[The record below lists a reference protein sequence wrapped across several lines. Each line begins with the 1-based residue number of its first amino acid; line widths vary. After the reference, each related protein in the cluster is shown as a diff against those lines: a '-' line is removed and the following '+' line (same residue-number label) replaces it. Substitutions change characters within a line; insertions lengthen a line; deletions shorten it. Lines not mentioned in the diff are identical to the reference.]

1 MKENANTKEKEVIP
15 IRLLQAVGALLLFT
29 LLVVGYSR
37 LSDMPLLGVP
47 DESPVVKE
55 LVLDF
60 QKKEDGSIV
69 ILNEEGIEMI
79 NSKVG
84 SNGFISVVHD
94 GFTYERKKKNIRGN
108 TPVQLV
114 LHEDGRLTIVDES
127 SSWDMHLN
135 SFGAM
140 NVAVFGQLIN

>member
-1 MKENANTKEKEVIP
+1 MRENTNTKEKEVIP

-47 DESPVVKE
+47 DASPVVKE

-60 QKKEDGSIV
+60 EKKEDGSIV

-84 SNGFISVVHD
+84 SKGFISVVHD
-94 GFTYERKKKNIRGN
+94 GFSYERKKKNIMAN
-108 TPVQLV
+108 TPVKLV

>member
-1 MKENANTKEKEVIP
+1 MKENANTQEKEVIP

-47 DESPVVKE
+47 DASPVVKE

-84 SNGFISVVHD
+84 SNGFNSVVHD
-94 GFTYERKKKNIRGN
+94 GFSYERKKKNIRAN
-108 TPVQLV
+108 TPVKLV

>member
-1 MKENANTKEKEVIP
+1 MKENANTQEKEVIP

-29 LLVVGYSR
+29 LIVVGYAR

-47 DESPVVKE
+47 DASPVVKE
-55 LVLDF
+55 VMLDF
-60 QKKEDGSIV
+60 EKKENGSIS
-69 ILNEEGIEMI
+69 ILNEEGIEI
-79 NSKVG
+79 LNSKVG
-84 SNGFISVVHD
+84 PNGFISVVYD
-94 GFTYERKKKNIRGN
+94 GFSYERKKKNVIGN
-108 TPVQLV
+108 APIILVQ
-114 LHEDGRLTIVDES
+114 HEDGRLTLVDES

>member
-1 MKENANTKEKEVIP
+1 MRENANTQEKEVIP

-29 LLVVGYSR
+29 LIVVGYAR

-47 DESPVVKE
+47 DASPVVKE
-55 LVLDF
+55 VMLDF
-60 QKKEDGSIV
+60 EKKENGSIS
-69 ILNEEGIEMI
+69 ILNEEGIEI
-79 NSKVG
+79 LNSKVG
-84 SNGFISVVHD
+84 PNGFISVVYD
-94 GFTYERKKKNIRGN
+94 GFSYERKKKNVIGN
-108 TPVQLV
+108 APIILVQ
-114 LHEDGRLTIVDES
+114 HEDGRLTLVDES

>member
-1 MKENANTKEKEVIP
+1 MKENASTKEKEVIP

>member
-1 MKENANTKEKEVIP
+1 MRHNAKTQEKEVIP

-29 LLVVGYSR
+29 LLVVGYAR

-47 DESPVVKE
+47 DASPVVKE
-55 LVLDF
+55 VVLDF
-60 QKKEDGSIV
+60 QKKEDGSVI
-69 ILNEEGIEMI
+69 ILNDKGIELI

-84 SNGFISVVHD
+84 PNGFISVVYD
-94 GFTYERKKKNIRGN
+94 GFSYERKKKNIN
-108 TPVQLV
+108 ENAPVKLV
-114 LHEDGRLTIVDES
+114 QHEDGRLTIVDES

-140 NVAVFGQLIN
+140 NVAVFGRLIN

>member
-1 MKENANTKEKEVIP
+1 MKENASTKEKEVIP

-108 TPVQLV
+108 TPVKLV
-114 LHEDGRLTIVDES
+114 LHEDGRLTIVDEA

>member
-1 MKENANTKEKEVIP
+1 MKENASTKEKEVIP

-47 DESPVVKE
+47 DASPVVKE

-108 TPVQLV
+108 TPVKLV
-114 LHEDGRLTIVDES
+114 LHEDGRLTIVDEA